1 MSEQE
6 KQRIPSLPPPHLGK
20 LQQLRARVPR
30 RRQNDLRVDYASSR
44 ILAVDVRRR
53 FYIHSPRQNPHAEMK
68 SRPKNS
74 TRLRL
79 IERQV
84 LPQLAGLFLELG
96 GEGLPARQG
105 VLELLLAL
113 IRQPLLGFE
122 RLSVDVLTAL
132 AGLPS

>member
-1 MSEQE
+1 
-6 KQRIPSLPPPHLGK
+6 
-20 LQQLRARVPR
+20 
-30 RRQNDLRVDYASSR
+30 
-44 ILAVDVRRR
+44 
-53 FYIHSPRQNPHAEMK
+53 MK
-68 SRPKNS
+68 SRPKDS

-96 GEGLPARQG
+96 GEGLPARQS

-113 IRQPLLGFE
+113 IRQPLLSFE
-122 RLSVDVLTAL
+122 RLGVDVLTAL